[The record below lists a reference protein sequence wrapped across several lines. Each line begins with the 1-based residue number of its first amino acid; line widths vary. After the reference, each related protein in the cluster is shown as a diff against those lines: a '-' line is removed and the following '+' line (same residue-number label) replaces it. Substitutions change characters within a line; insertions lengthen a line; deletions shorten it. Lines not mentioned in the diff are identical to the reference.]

1 MIKKSY
7 KKKAHELTKKY
18 FLVTIGAILAS
29 IGLELFLI
37 PNHVIDGGVVGISIM
52 LEHITDISLSMFLV
66 LLNIPFAILGW
77 KQIGFK
83 FSVCGSISII
93 LLAIFSEIVAHNFQ
107 PITTDAF
114 LASIF
119 GGIIDG
125 LGVGLIIKAG
135 GFLDGTNVVSIIM
148 DRKSVFSVGEVEMFI
163 NFFILSSA
171 GFLFGWDKAMYSLF
185 AYYIISKSID
195 VAVKGLN
202 EAYTVMIITNEYEE
216 VKSALLEKMNRG
228 VTVIY
233 GEGGYS
239 GQETRILY
247 TIVTRFEIDEM
258 KGIISDIDDKAFIT
272 INSVN
277 DVIGGK
283 FSNNK
288 STH

>member
-1 MIKKSY
+1 MIRKKYKNKVSELIKKY
-7 KKKAHELTKKY
+7 I
-18 FLVTIGAILAS
+18 LVTIGAILAS

-52 LEHITDISLSMFLV
+52 LEHITGMSLSMFLV

-77 KQIGFK
+77 KQIGFR
-83 FSVCGSISII
+83 FSVCGSISIV
-93 LLAIFSEIVAHNFQ
+93 LLAVFSELVGHHFE
-107 PITTDAF
+107 PITNDAF

-202 EAYTVMIITNEYEE
+202 ESYTVMIITNEYEN
-216 VKSALLEKMNRG
+216 VKTALFEKMNRG
-228 VTVIY
+228 VTIIY

-239 GQETRILY
+239 GQETKILY
-247 TIVTRFEIDEM
+247 TIVTRFEVDEM
-258 KGIISDIDDKAFIT
+258 KEIIADIDDKAFIT
-272 INSVN
+272 INSIT
-277 DVIGGK
+277 DVVGGK
-283 FSNNK
+283 FNTK

>member
-1 MIKKSY
+1 MIKKKY
-7 KKKAHELTKKY
+7 KNKARELIKKY
-18 FLVTIGAILAS
+18 ILVTIGAILAS

-52 LEHITDISLSMFLV
+52 LEHITGISLSMFLV

-93 LLAIFSEIVAHNFQ
+93 LLAVFSEIVSHHFE
-107 PITTDAF
+107 PITNDAF

-163 NFFILSSA
+163 NFFILSGA

-202 EAYTVMIITNEYEE
+202 ESYTVMIITNEYEE
-216 VKSALLEKMNRG
+216 VKTALFEKMNRG
-228 VTVIY
+228 VTIIY

-239 GQETRILY
+239 GQETKILY
-247 TIVTRFEIDEM
+247 TIVTRFEVDEM
-258 KGIISDIDDKAFIT
+258 KEIIADIDDKAFIT
-272 INSVN
+272 INSVT
-277 DVIGGK
+277 DIVGGK
-283 FSNNK
+283 FSKK